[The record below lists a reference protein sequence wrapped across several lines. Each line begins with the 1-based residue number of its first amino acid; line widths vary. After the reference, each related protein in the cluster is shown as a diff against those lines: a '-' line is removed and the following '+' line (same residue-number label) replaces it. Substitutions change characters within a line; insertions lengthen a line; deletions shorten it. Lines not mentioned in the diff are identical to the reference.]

1 MMLSKRN
8 RSRPN
13 FFGWDRLADQLL
25 GEKVHEQPVVPRAVQ
40 SSFVVPHHPYWS
52 ESDLRVAGNSG
63 CVVGRGIDD
72 QPVVAVVV
80 YEVAG
85 QGANCVGAKS
95 SAMERWIEIDV
106 DAGVPVVG
114 LILGVPL
121 DRAGDLVL
129 VLDDEGL
136 GPSFLEVL
144 FDGRRQ
150 VLPASPPAKNL
161 RRRSDPHELGDI
173 RLGRGSQ
180 RYALALQ
187 RWRLPPISHAQ
198 IVKRLVWSGQP

>member
-1 MMLSKRN
+1 MLPYIGR
-8 RSRPN
+8 
-13 FFGWDRLADQLL
+13 RLLATI
-25 GEKVHEQPVVPRAVQ
+25 PVMA
-40 SSFVVPHHPYWS
+40 
-52 ESDLRVAGNSG
+52 
-63 CVVGRGIDD
+63 
-72 QPVVAVVV
+72 VVAVVV